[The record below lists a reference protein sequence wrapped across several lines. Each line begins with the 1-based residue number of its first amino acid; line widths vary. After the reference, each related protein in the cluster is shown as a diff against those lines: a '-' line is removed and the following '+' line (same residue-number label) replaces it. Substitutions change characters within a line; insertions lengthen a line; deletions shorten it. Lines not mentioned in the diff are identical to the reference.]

1 MNDISIKL
9 FDYIDNDSK
18 ENKSKLL
25 SLIKTFKDDLKN
37 KEDDMITAKEVF
49 NATINNKRIQQEE
62 IYRLYHF
69 ERMQLYNEWR
79 KSKSYKDLLNLVNY
93 LPPEFEY
100 IPDIFTHNYKHFP
113 ISAATTAED
122 DYEQEGGDDDYKQEG
137 GDDDYEQEGGDDD
150 YEQEGGDDD
159 YKQEGGDDDYKQ
171 EGGDESER
179 DEDEEESEQEE
190 DESEQEEEELS
201 ENEV

>member
-25 SLIKTFKDDLKN
+25 SLIKTFKDDLKS

-49 NATINNKRIQQEE
+49 NANINNKRIKQEE

-100 IPDIFTHNYKHFP
+100 IPDIFTHNYKHYP

-122 DYEQEGGDDDYKQEG
+122 DYEQEGGE
-137 GDDDYEQEGGDDD
+137 
-150 YEQEGGDDD
+150 
-159 YKQEGGDDDYKQ
+159 
-171 EGGDESER
+171 DESER
-179 DEDEEESEQEE
+179 EDE
-190 DESEQEEEELS
+190 DESEREEEEEELS
-201 ENEV
+201 EDES

>member
-150 YEQEGGDDD
+150 YEQEGGD
-159 YKQEGGDDDYKQ
+159 
-171 EGGDESER
+171 ESER

-190 DESEQEEEELS
+190 DESEREEEESEREGEELS
-201 ENEV
+201 EDEV

>member
-122 DYEQEGGDDDYKQEG
+122 DYEQEGGDDDYE
-137 GDDDYEQEGGDDD
+137 
-150 YEQEGGDDD
+150 
-159 YKQEGGDDDYKQ
+159 QEGGDDDYKQ

-190 DESEQEEEELS
+190 DESEREEEESEREGEELS
-201 ENEV
+201 EDDV